1 MAELQE
7 LLIEGMQDLLH
18 AEHQL
23 LRALPK
29 MAKAAHQPE
38 LKQAFETHLEQTQGH
53 VQRLEQAFEELGAK
67 PKTKVCKGMQG
78 LVEEGQEK
86 IAEGKDKENSIA
98 DLSLAAAAQ
107 KVEHYEISGY
117 GTARALAEK
126 LGQRKV
132 AKLLKETLA
141 EEERT
146 DELLTQVC
154 TPILDDA
161 SAEPVAEPDDVAA
174 SSRKTTG
181 RSKAAHAD

>member
-1 MAELQE
+1 MRELQKS
-7 LLIEGMQDLLH
+7 LIEDMQDLLH

-23 LRALPK
+23 LRALPR
-29 MAKAAHQPE
+29 MAKAAHQPQ
-38 LKQAFETHLEQTQGH
+38 LKEAFETHLEQTHGH

-86 IAEGKDKENSIA
+86 IAEGKEQNNSIA
-98 DLSLAAAAQ
+98 DLALAAAAQ

-117 GTARALAEK
+117 GTARVLAEK

-132 AKLLKETLA
+132 AKLLKETLS

-146 DELLTQVC
+146 DELLTELC
-154 TPILDDA
+154 APILDVA
-161 SAEPVAEPDDVAA
+161 VAEPGTEQDEIAA
-174 SSRKTTG
+174 APRKISG
-181 RSKAAHAD
+181 RSKAAHAR